1 MDRDWRRVERSG
13 YNMMLTNEM
22 PVLIVP
28 KANISLQKTLIWDG
42 NDHCGHNKLTVL
54 DELNLATVD
63 WG

>member
-1 MDRDWRRVERSG
+1 
-13 YNMMLTNEM
+13 MMLTNEM